1 METNNMEAPVGMS
14 SLKYTAISVD
24 DVQLDPLNQAIVIAP
39 LPILPPDG
47 GAKCK
52 VPSRKANVALWS
64 YIIMVNI

>member
-1 METNNMEAPVGMS
+1 MEAPVGMS
-14 SLKYTAISVD
+14 SPKHTTNSD

-39 LPILPPDG
+39 LPILPPGG

-52 VPSRKANVALWS
+52 VPSRKANVALWP